1 MNKIVD
7 DCFSTT
13 LVSGA
18 LTEDV
23 ECLKKHLMSL
33 KFQKPL
39 KMHITMKHL
48 ESRRLCKILKK

>member
-23 ECLKKHLMSL
+23 ECLKKTFNVTEISKTL
-33 KFQKPL
+33 KNAYNYE
-39 KMHITMKHL
+39 T
-48 ESRRLCKILKK
+48 SRV